1 MANSTIDIFRKN
13 LKYFRRQ
20 LGLSQ
25 DKISE
30 LTGISCDYLSEI
42 ERGKKTPSFKRM
54 DLIAKALNVE
64 VYMLFKPLD

>member
-1 MANSTIDIFRKN
+1 MTNSTIDIFRKN
-13 LKYFRRQ
+13 LKYYRKQ

-25 DKISE
+25 DNLSE

>member
-1 MANSTIDIFRKN
+1 MANNTIDIFRKN
-13 LKYFRRQ
+13 LKYYRTS
-20 LGLSQ
+20 LNLTQ
-25 DKISE
+25 DNLSE